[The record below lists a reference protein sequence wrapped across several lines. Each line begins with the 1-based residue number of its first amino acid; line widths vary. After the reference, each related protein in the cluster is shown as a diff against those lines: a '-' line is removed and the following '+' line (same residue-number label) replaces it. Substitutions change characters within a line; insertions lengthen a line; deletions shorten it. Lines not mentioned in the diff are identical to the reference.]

1 MSYQPIPCLGSRGRK
16 HEEGVLAKTSQV
28 AHERKPA
35 QVESIPTKRI
45 EEVLEILM
53 RDKNSTLMSC

>member
-1 MSYQPIPCLGSRGRK
+1 
-16 HEEGVLAKTSQV
+16 LAKTSQV